1 MPYFISRDMII
12 SDAEVKKL
20 LKICGEKAISDA
32 GAGRKNWL
40 TRSMLVQLV
49 VGSGLMVSEISR
61 LKIGDLHLTDKE
73 PYIVVWNR
81 QRGTKRDVHVDRVL
95 SAQLSEYVEH
105 KEKTLLEAIT
115 PDAFLLRGEWVHII
129 AITPLKPVGTRLS
142 MQPGLACPISH
153 ARHTY
158 AAKILTESGDLR
170 YVQHQLGFATIAFAA
185 LYADVRPACNNENSY
200 SEPHIVGNMM
210 SA

>member
-1 MPYFISRDMII
+1 MGSHYSINAIETSWN
-12 SDAEVKKL
+12 
-20 LKICGEKAISDA
+20 KAIYAA
-32 GAGRKNWL
+32 G
-40 TRSMLVQLV
+40 
-49 VGSGLMVSEISR
+49 I
-61 LKIGDLHLTDKE
+61 
-73 PYIVVWNR
+73 
-81 QRGTKRDVHVDRVL
+81 
-95 SAQLSEYVEH
+95 
-105 KEKTLLEAIT
+105 
-115 PDAFLLRGEWVHII
+115 
-129 AITPLKPVGTRLS
+129 KP
-142 MQPGLACPISH
+142 CPISH